1 MICFQLCVASP
12 QLSSQTDRN
21 WRESHLKRTLQL
33 VTVEKRV
40 YIYIEQ
46 QLRILPYK
54 IYETQ
59 RMDR

>member
-33 VTVEKRV
+33 VTVGKRV